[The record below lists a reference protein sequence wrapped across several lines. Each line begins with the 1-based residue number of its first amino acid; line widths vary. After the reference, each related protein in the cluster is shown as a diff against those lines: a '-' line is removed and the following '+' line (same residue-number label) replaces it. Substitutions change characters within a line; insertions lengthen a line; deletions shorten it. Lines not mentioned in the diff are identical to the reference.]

1 MERSGGKDLEILV
14 LDLVCGRELFPGSH
28 LEDGNC

>member
-1 MERSGGKDLEILV
+1 MERSGGKDLEVLV
-14 LDLVCGRELFPGSH
+14 LDSVCRRELFPASH